1 MHLLLIRH
9 GESVD
14 NAAGLYG
21 GSRDAGLTAH
31 GALQAQRLA
40 SSLAASK
47 LHVRHIFSSNLGRAA
62 KTANAVCDSQNKTH
76 QSALAVVQL
85 AELREKHFGNW
96 EGVKFASASAQ
107 HRPEQ
112 TGAET
117 TESLQ
122 ARCSAF
128 LETYLAPLFTARM
141 VGPEE
146 NCVVVVGHGISLG
159 VLLLALA
166 KKLTS
171 TGATRDA
178 SKDAALNQLA
188 STRIS
193 WSNTGYADLVIS
205 KSNAAAEVAARG
217 NPWSGLELRVAQI
230 NCTTHLSGLR
240 KTRGGIGSAAHDEKQ
255 KTIEGYFASSRKRKA
270 DKVTD

>member
-40 SSLAASK
+40 ASLAESK

-62 KTANAVCDSQNKTH
+62 KTANAICDSQNKTH

-85 AELREKHFGNW
+85 AELRETHFGNW

-117 TESLQ
+117 MESLQ

-141 VGPEE
+141 VEPEE

-166 KKLTS
+166 KKLAG

-178 SKDAALNQLA
+178 SCDAVLNQLA

-205 KSNAAAEVAARG
+205 KTNAAAAARG

-270 DKVTD
+270 DKVTN

>member
-14 NAAGLYG
+14 NVAGLYG
-21 GSRDAGLTAH
+21 GSRDAGLTNH

-47 LHVRHIFSSNLGRAA
+47 LQVRHIFSSNLDRAV

-76 QSALAVVQL
+76 QSALAVVQV

-96 EGVKFASASAQ
+96 EGVKFASGSAD
-107 HRPEQ
+107 HRPVQ

-117 TESLQ
+117 MESLK
-122 ARCSAF
+122 ARCGAF
-128 LETYLAPLFTARM
+128 LENHLAPVLTAAM
-141 VGPEE
+141 VEHE
-146 NCVVVVGHGISLG
+146 KNCVVVVGHGISLG
-159 VLLLALA
+159 VLTLALA
-166 KKLTS
+166 KKLSS

-178 SKDAALNQLA
+178 PGDAVSNQLA

-205 KSNAAAEVAARG
+205 KSDAAVDVAAGG
-217 NPWSGLELRVAQI
+217 NPWFGLELRVAQI
-230 NCTTHLSGLR
+230 NCTTHLAGLR

-255 KTIEGYFASSRKRKA
+255 KTIEGYFTAFSRKRKA
-270 DKVTD
+270 DN